1 MVAFEN
7 MLPRRPLPRVPTNG
21 RKSEELLLNRRLKVF
36 LLVLVAVLAASAT
49 FALLER
55 RPLELAWAKASAR
68 RAIGKFSPQVR
79 KNLNIIPV
87 QVDLP
92 PPDDE
97 LNPAQT
103 IKLGEYVIRVPRPD
117 SSAQQG
123 RSVLLTYSRHQVRIL
138 IPRATVRADAAARQF
153 GFKSMF
159 DFESAIYHTRLD
171 DLNAQPDL
179 TSLKRYLML
188 LMEKAS
194 ETYAREQF
202 RCGDLRG
209 FILNPL
215 PGKARTTIEVD
226 DPTLQTGFGVWIT
239 DNGGLSDDELH
250 RFLQVLRVDLKRS
263 APATTI
269 KTTLPTSER

>member
-1 MVAFEN
+1 M
-7 MLPRRPLPRVPTNG
+7 
-21 RKSEELLLNRRLKVF
+21 NRRTKVF
-36 LLVLVAVLAASAT
+36 LFVLVAVLAVLAT
-49 FALLER
+49 IALLER
-55 RPLELAWAKASAR
+55 RPLELAWAKASAS

-79 KNLNIIPV
+79 KNLNIVPL

-92 PPDDE
+92 PLDNDPN
-97 LNPAQT
+97 LTQAT
-103 IKLGEYVIRVPRPD
+103 SLGEFVIQVPRPD
-117 SSAQQG
+117 SLAQQG
-123 RSVLLTYSRHQVRIL
+123 RSVLLIYSRYHVRIL
-138 IPRATVRADAAARQF
+138 TPRATVRADAAARQF

-209 FILNPL
+209 FVLNPL
-215 PGKARTTIEVD
+215 PGQARTTIDVD
-226 DPTLQTGFGVWIT
+226 DPSLQTGFGVWIT
-239 DNGGLSDDELH
+239 DNGGFSDAELH
-250 RFLQVLRVDLKRS
+250 RFLQVLRVEPKRS
-263 APATTI
+263 VTATTSS
-269 KTTLPTSER
+269 TLPTSQH

>member
-1 MVAFEN
+1 MATFESIAATAPIASSN
-7 MLPRRPLPRVPTNG
+7 TNG
-21 RKSEELLLNRRLKVF
+21 RKSEEALLNRRLKVF
-36 LLVLVAVLAASAT
+36 LFVLLAVLAVVAT
-49 FALLER
+49 IALLGR

-92 PPDDE
+92 PLDDDPN
-97 LNPAQT
+97 LTQT
-103 IKLGEYVIRVPRPD
+103 IDLGEYEIQVPRPD

-123 RSVLLTYSRHQVRIL
+123 RSVLLTYSRYQVRVL
-138 IPRATVRADAAARQF
+138 IPRATVRADAAAKQF
-153 GFKSMF
+153 GFKSVF

-188 LMEKAS
+188 QTGKVS

-209 FILNPL
+209 FVLNPL

-226 DPTLQTGFGVWIT
+226 DPSLETGFGVWIT
-239 DNGGLSDDELH
+239 DNVGLSEDELH
-250 RFLQVLRVDLKRS
+250 RFLQVLRVEPKPS
-263 APATTI
+263 ACNDRQHD
-269 KTTLPTSER
+269 TSPSRR